1 MSDLASQNIVLLG
14 LPGSGKTKVAQ
25 SLVQQFNCTILNEL
39 NAPYNSNEQEG
50 CVEWQDF
57 LQLPSKNLKSNQQ
70 FWCVIDVRSTL
81 DLLLNVHAT
90 WLEDELKKM
99 VAISDG
105 VVFSFVEAASL
116 GEQAWWSQWLV
127 KNTTTKKPIA
137 RWMNQQFSSDFTG
150 FDTKG
155 TIQSKSGKED
165 FEALSEKNQS
175 YHFSVNRIVLDHL
188 LMGLDN
194 SKQNLAMKIMRVTGR
209 VDTLEYE
216 NLVEIEGS
224 AYRWDTFAATSD
236 KEVGQITVS
245 GIGLDQAWLSQI
257 IRAAQQ

>member
-39 NAPYNSNEQEG
+39 NVSNSLKEQEG
-50 CVEWQDF
+50 CVEWHDF

-81 DLLLNVHAT
+81 DSAMNTHAP
-90 WLEDELKKM
+90 WLAEKLRKM

-116 GEQAWWSQWLV
+116 DEQAWWSQWLA
-127 KNTTTKKPIA
+127 KNITTRKPIA
-137 RWMNQQFSSDFTG
+137 RWMNQQFSFGFTG

-155 TIQSKSGKED
+155 TIQSKSDKED
-165 FEALSEKNQS
+165 VEMLREKIES
-175 YHFSVNRIVLDHL
+175 YQFSVNRIVLDHL

-209 VDTLEYE
+209 VNTFEYE
-216 NLVEIEGS
+216 NFVEVEGS
-224 AYRWDTFAATSD
+224 AYRWDTFAATTNA
-236 KEVGQITVS
+236 EIGQITVS

-257 IRAAQQ
+257 IQAAQQ